1 MISYNNISDF
11 KEIHYNGIDVSKAY
25 TSDGL
30 VWSKT
35 SPEPPQPTGTTTAIT
50 YTASSKLNVKLSAFT
65 PNATAETFA
74 DGVGTIE
81 FANNVTAIGEA
92 AFVNCR
98 SLTSINIPNSVTT
111 IGGYAFWKCESLS
124 SITIPSGITII
135 GEWAFNE
142 CIALTSC
149 TIGSGVTRIGYYAF
163 TSCSGLTSVT
173 IPSGVTRIGEY
184 AFEGCTRLTSIKVE
198 ATTPPKLEVYGGQ
211 FYNTNECPIYV
222 PYASVSAYQTAWD
235 DYANRIQAIQ

>member
-111 IGGYAFWKCESLS
+111 IGSYAFWKCESLS
-124 SITIPSGITII
+124 SINIPNSVTII
-135 GEWAFNE
+135 GEW
-142 CIALTSC
+142 
-149 TIGSGVTRIGYYAF
+149 
-163 TSCSGLTSVT
+163 
-173 IPSGVTRIGEY
+173 

-198 ATTPPKLEVYGGQ
+198 ATTPPELEVYGGQ

-235 DYANRIQAIQ
+235 DYANRIQPIVG